1 MTAVGTLSAADFALT
16 FSTRAPRLAW
26 FIGAGCS
33 AAAGIPTGYDMIVD
47 FKARLFCRDTSLPRR
62 EIDAADPLWI
72 ERICEHFDAKRGM
85 PANGHPSEYSAFF
98 EAVYPDPADRRTYI
112 EQQIRRGAPS
122 FGHRVLAACVAS
134 RRAPAIFTSNFDRL
148 IENSSTEADALL
160 DPKDQARLAT
170 SDLNAVDVAERCVTE
185 GAWPLLVKL
194 HGDYQSEGLK
204 NIDAE
209 LAHQDEALRRVLI
222 TTCRRFGL
230 VIAGYSGRD
239 QSVMDALTSVLD
251 DPMES
256 FPGGLF
262 WIVRHGVEP
271 RPAVTDFLGVAA
283 TRGVDVHTVVSEN
296 FDELMGALERQLDLT
311 SPLDDHVRAS
321 RPAARVVPVRLPTVD
336 AQEFPVLRTSG
347 LPLLS
352 IPIVA
357 RRITLSTPAP
367 LADLREAVKAAG
379 VRGRVALATTGSGV
393 AAFCRDAELV
403 AALASFGPTLVGE
416 IALDPTN
423 DSWALGLLYEAL
435 TKALARGR
443 PIRPVL
449 SDRRGHALISTSP
462 PAERQDDQTREDR
475 RLLSNLEKAY
485 RDRLFGTVPRVGR
498 RYAEAIDVHL
508 EFWLDRWWCVV
519 DPFTWVE
526 RSVSVGE
533 MGPRRDPDI
542 EALADW
548 RRERWARRYNNAW
561 NNIIDGWAHLLIS
574 DKESTIS
581 ALGIG
586 ESEGIDAEFTV
597 RQTSGWCRP
606 GRFTLEERR

>member
-1 MTAVGTLSAADFALT
+1 MSAADFALT

-26 FIGAGCS
+26 FVGAGCS

-47 FKARLFCRDTSLPRR
+47 FKTRLFCRDTSLPRR

-85 PANGHPSEYSAFF
+85 PPNGHPSEYSAFF
-98 EAVYPDPADRRTYI
+98 EAVYPDSADRRTYI
-112 EQQIRRGAPS
+112 EGQIRRGAPS

-134 RRAPAIFTSNFDRL
+134 RRLPAIFTSNFDRL

-160 DPKDQARLAT
+160 EPNDQARLAT
-170 SDLNAVDVAERCVTE
+170 SDLNAVDVAERCVAE

-209 LAHQDEALRRVLI
+209 LAHQDEALRRVLV

-230 VIAGYSGRD
+230 VVAGYSGRD
-239 QSVMDALTSVLD
+239 QSVMDTLTSVLD
-251 DPMES
+251 EPEGS
-256 FPGGLF
+256 FPAGVF
-262 WIVRHGVEP
+262 WVVRHGVELL
-271 RPAVTDFLGVAA
+271 PAVTDFLTLAA
-283 TRGVDVHTVVSEN
+283 SSGVDVHTVASEN

-311 SPLDDHVRAS
+311 PPLDGHIRAS
-321 RPAARVVPVRLPTVD
+321 RPTARVVPVILPTVD
-336 AQEFPVLRTSG
+336 AQAFPVLRTSG

-352 IPIVA
+352 IPTVA
-357 RRITLSTPAP
+357 RRITLSTLAP
-367 LADLREAVKAAG
+367 LVELREAVKAAG
-379 VRGRVALATTGSGV
+379 VRGRVALAATGSGV
-393 AAFCRDAELV
+393 AAFGRDAELV
-403 AALASFGPTLVGE
+403 AALASFGPAIDGE

-443 PIRPVL
+443 PPLRPLL
-449 SDRRGHALISTSP
+449 SDRRGHALISVSP
-462 PAERQDDQTREDR
+462 RAERQDEQTREDR
-475 RLLSNLEKAY
+475 RLLRELEKGY
-485 RDRLFGTVPRVGR
+485 HDRLFGTVPRVGR

-508 EFWLDRWWCVV
+508 EFWLGRWWCVV

-526 RSVSVGE
+526 RPAHVGDA
-533 MGPRRDPDI
+533 GPRRDPDI

-548 RRERWARRYNNAW
+548 RRERWARRYNIAW

-574 DKESTIS
+574 DKEATIS
-581 ALGIG
+581 AIGLG
-586 ESEGIDAEFTV
+586 EAEGIDALFTA
-597 RQTSGWCRP
+597 RRTTGWCRP
-606 GRFTLEERR
+606 GRFSLEVRQ